1 MADRTPTRCALPAL
15 SSPPTLLALVN
26 LWLAAGQIKFNLV
39 LESLVLGGAPRE
51 AVKMGVLIAIALAL
65 AFRWGVPFIGR
76 HVYRF
81 SDTARP

>member
-1 MADRTPTRCALPAL
+1 M
-15 SSPPTLLALVN
+15 
-26 LWLAAGQIKFNLV
+26 
-39 LESLVLGGAPRE
+39 LGGAPRE

-81 SDTARP
+81 SDTDRP

>member
-1 MADRTPTRCALPAL
+1 
-15 SSPPTLLALVN
+15 
-26 LWLAAGQIKFNLV
+26 V